1 MHIHDLALL
10 GQGPTRGDSWRL
22 RLSAGAPLQTSA
34 ESRGAN
40 ARDHHDYAQRPARYG
55 RSTGRTSAR
64 RGRRRRGSLRS
75 GLETT
80 GRVAARKCE
89 CRAPAPTAV
98 GAAELDR
105 DGEKEPQRRHVKV
118 GALPFTTTGRSRL
131 SCGAWSA
138 QRVGFELLTHASCG
152 RHVRCPAG
160 DNRGGFWGFT
170 ERYEARTCGRHLA
183 SFRIDLGEVAASAG
197 KSRSVLVRSASVNA
211 PGASP
216 AASRR
221 SAAMATANSRVNG

>member
-160 DNRGGFWGFT
+160 DNRGGFWGVSPSDT
-170 ERYEARTCGRHLA
+170 
-183 SFRIDLGEVAASAG
+183 
-197 KSRSVLVRSASVNA
+197 KLV
-211 PGASP
+211 P
-216 AASRR
+216 AAVISRPFGSIWARSRR
-221 SAAMATANSRVNG
+221 VRGRVVPCWSAALRSTRRGPHRLLRGVLRPWRRRTPV